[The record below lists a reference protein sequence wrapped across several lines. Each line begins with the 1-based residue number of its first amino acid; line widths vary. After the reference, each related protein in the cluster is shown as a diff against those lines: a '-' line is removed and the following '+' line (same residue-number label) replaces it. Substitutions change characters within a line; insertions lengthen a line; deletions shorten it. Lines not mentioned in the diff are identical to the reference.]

1 MSDSSYGDRSIVEAI
16 KEKIPRSG
24 RWDLSQWGFWTK
36 SDDPVWEGIHVVQG
50 NMDFMEGYPER
61 LVTQLGPTRI
71 IQTHGHLFQ
80 INLVFKNGFG
90 PKRKKRISVYTA
102 TFISQMLEGRKNPLV
117 NPGSV
122 SQPRG
127 LIRECLYA
135 KIEITDSN
143 FKVEY
148 YTRDHELYLN
158 WQRSLAD
165 DSKGIWT
172 FLAVAGR
179 DVLNSC
185 QKKI

>member
-1 MSDSSYGDRSIVEAI
+1 MAKQTIIVMSDSHGDRAIVEEIRNHYIGKVDAI
-16 KEKIPRSG
+16 FHNGDSELP
-24 RWDLSQWGFWTK
+24 
-36 SDDPVWEGIHVVQG
+36 SDDEVWQGIQVVAG
-50 NMDFMEGYPER
+50 NMDFYDGYPER

-80 INLVFKNGFG
+80 INFSFQKLDLWAQEEEADICLYGHLHIPDAWK
-90 PKRKKRISVYTA
+90 
-102 TFISQMLEGRKNPLV
+102 EGRTLFV

-148 YTRDHELYLN
+148 YTRDHELYPELTKEFS
-158 WQRSLAD
+158 R
-165 DSKGIWT
+165 
-172 FLAVAGR
+172 
-179 DVLNSC
+179 
-185 QKKI
+185 